1 MRPGTSTL
9 EQTYCHSDSTIDEE
23 VPYTLSALNTSN
35 HEASNGA
42 VSRTQRRNKRVRT
55 SASACAA
62 YVNNDVHKPSP
73 QPRIRGTSPRCRNA
87 LYTFVDQA
95 AGQELQ
101 ENVHMRKLS
110 GISKALSIPNFHHS
124 PSHDDSRPSSS
135 PAAKVPT
142 PLLRANSTPHYSNL
156 QHPQKRRPPPASH
169 SSYGIETSN
178 GPPPSYSTQQT
189 LSQDRAVWPQQER
202 GRSSK
207 PVSVAIGRSG
217 SPAKAVTDT
226 SDGEITRTIALPTA
240 SPSRTSTAPEYLHAS
255 SDTPQP
261 TFPAKPSVSD
271 ISILSDQSKTT
282 SPDTGTHGTE
292 THVSNDSTPPTSASI
307 NMYDDHKSSSHGLE
321 PPAQDLST
329 SSSSE
334 NFHDPSKNA
343 DLFLKIAKDAASTP
357 KENVPGSRRS
367 RISLPFLSSSRPA
380 TSMKSSP
387 ISTNFNAETI
397 RERAS
402 TPQRFGKRSS
412 LGSHVPGAFSSTTS
426 YYTDTRSHLAPQTD
440 QASNIDPSDSRSQLN
455 GRSRRHSNAVNDSRP
470 PSRPYQARSRLA
482 SDGLYGE
489 KIRMQEQTQTES
501 TISTTAPS
509 TVWDELD
516 DLKSRIK
523 KLELTGKLPPSSAA
537 AMTSDRPRTATTQA
551 TNLSSSP
558 KHKPIVNTN
567 ALPSAIEGI
576 PSNVHPT
583 LHEALMN
590 AKNTVSND
598 VYQKLQA
605 TTSDALQLSMMLS
618 PDYSTNSSAVM
629 SQSERQL
636 RRRAESMC
644 RSLTELTIALL
655 AEQQN
660 NAKSPNSRPGS
671 SHLYQSTPTGTN
683 FRSRRLSNATVET
696 PEQNSTVQS
705 RVASRLENRRTSLAK
720 STQEPSPRPISRA
733 MTEAPTAYRGA
744 SRANFSREYTRQH
757 PLPSAGSSDQTKV
770 ASSTPSQQQIGNLVS
785 RRQAAVNDTTP
796 EAINSSPVPFTIS
809 IQRPSHRQYPDSP
822 ASVVSEASPGTRA
835 SGRRSLGFAA
845 RVSSV
850 SSRLKLAREQR
861 LAATS
866 SRDGPAM
873 AASEVG
879 FVASGG
885 GNGV

>member
-1 MRPGTSTL
+1 
-9 EQTYCHSDSTIDEE
+9 
-23 VPYTLSALNTSN
+23 
-35 HEASNGA
+35 
-42 VSRTQRRNKRVRT
+42 
-55 SASACAA
+55 
-62 YVNNDVHKPSP
+62 
-73 QPRIRGTSPRCRNA
+73 
-87 LYTFVDQA
+87 
-95 AGQELQ
+95 
-101 ENVHMRKLS
+101 
-110 GISKALSIPNFHHS
+110 
-124 PSHDDSRPSSS
+124 
-135 PAAKVPT
+135 
-142 PLLRANSTPHYSNL
+142 
-156 QHPQKRRPPPASH
+156 
-169 SSYGIETSN
+169 
-178 GPPPSYSTQQT
+178 
-189 LSQDRAVWPQQER
+189 
-202 GRSSK
+202 
-207 PVSVAIGRSG
+207 
-217 SPAKAVTDT
+217 
-226 SDGEITRTIALPTA
+226 
-240 SPSRTSTAPEYLHAS
+240 
-255 SDTPQP
+255 
-261 TFPAKPSVSD
+261 
-271 ISILSDQSKTT
+271 
-282 SPDTGTHGTE
+282 
-292 THVSNDSTPPTSASI
+292 
-307 NMYDDHKSSSHGLE
+307 
-321 PPAQDLST
+321 
-329 SSSSE
+329 
-334 NFHDPSKNA
+334 
-343 DLFLKIAKDAASTP
+343 
-357 KENVPGSRRS
+357 
-367 RISLPFLSSSRPA
+367 
-380 TSMKSSP
+380 MKSSP
-387 ISTNFNAETI
+387 ISTNFNAKTI

-426 YYTDTRSHLAPQTD
+426 YYTDARSQLAPQTD

-482 SDGLYGE
+482 SDGLYGD

-523 KLELTGKLPPSSAA
+523 KLELTGKLPSSSAA

-558 KHKPIVNTN
+558 KHKPVVNTN

-618 PDYSTNSSAVM
+618 PDYNTNGSAVV

-660 NAKSPNSRPGS
+660 ATKSPNSRPGS

-696 PEQNSTVQS
+696 PEQNTTVQS
-705 RVASRLENRRTSLAK
+705 RVASRLEIRRTSLAK

-757 PLPSAGSSDQTKV
+757 PLPSAGASEQPKV
-770 ASSTPSQQQIGNLVS
+770 ASSTPSQQQIGSLVS

-879 FVASGG
+879 VVAGGG